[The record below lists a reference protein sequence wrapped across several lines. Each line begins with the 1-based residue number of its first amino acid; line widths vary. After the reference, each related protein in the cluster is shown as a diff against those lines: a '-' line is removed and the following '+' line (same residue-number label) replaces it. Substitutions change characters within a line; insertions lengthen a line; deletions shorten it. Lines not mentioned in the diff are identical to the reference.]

1 MDILSSTGVK
11 IVSIIT
17 VISILFFAVL
27 VGKFFYVSPFKEWY
41 DKMKKENI
49 TIIVGTVG
57 IVSTVMMWIGLLTEV
72 EGLVMLGFVIAF
84 FAWGSFTVGA
94 IIIGCFEIVP
104 FMQRVHQKIIDKR
117 TKE

>member
-1 MDILSSTGVK
+1 MDILSPTGVK

-41 DKMKKENI
+41 DKMKKDNI
-49 TIIVGTVG
+49 PIIVGTVG
-57 IVSTVMMWIGLLTEV
+57 IVSTVVMWLGLLTEV
-72 EGLVMLGFVIAF
+72 QGLVLLGFLIAF
-84 FAWGSFTVGA
+84 FAWGAFTVGA

-104 FMQRVHQKIIDKR
+104 FMQRLHQKIIDKR